1 MASQNENLMKFRELK
16 EQKISSLSENE
27 KVREV
32 IENIDFEIGYNVGDT
47 LNPLGGTEELKF
59 DEAGLHSTIDK
70 DFVVPEGIVTL
81 IDFWVFN
88 IFILKYFI

>member
-1 MASQNENLMKFRELK
+1 MASQNENLKKFRELK

-32 IENIDFEIGYNVGDT
+32 IENIDFEIGYNVGDK
-47 LNPLGGTEELKF
+47 LNPFGGTEELKF

-81 IDFWVFN
+81 IDFWVLN

>member
-1 MASQNENLMKFRELK
+1 
-16 EQKISSLSENE
+16 
-27 KVREV
+27 
-32 IENIDFEIGYNVGDT
+32 

-59 DEAGLHSTIDK
+59 DEAGSHNTIDK

>member
-1 MASQNENLMKFRELK
+1 
-16 EQKISSLSENE
+16 
-27 KVREV
+27 
-32 IENIDFEIGYNVGDT
+32 
-47 LNPLGGTEELKF
+47 LNPLGGTEELKS
-59 DEAGLHSTIDK
+59 DEAGSHIDK